1 VPTEILVEHL
11 SKEYRLGAIGGGMLW
26 QDLSR
31 WWARFRGKPDP
42 LLPIG
47 HERQA
52 RRLGDRF
59 WALDDVSFEVKEGEV
74 LGIIGRNGAG
84 KSTLLKIMSQVTA
97 PTSGQIRLRG
107 RVASLLEVGT
117 GFHQALTGRENI
129 FLNGAILGMTKA
141 EIRKKFDDIVAFSEC
156 EEFIDTPVRRY
167 SSGMYVRLAF
177 AVAAYLESEILI
189 VDEVLAVGDVQFQNK
204 CLGRMKE
211 ISGGEGRTVLFVSH
225 NMAAIQNLCTR
236 CVLLKSGRVA
246 FEGTAADTTARYVAM
261 ARGQGMA
268 QLSERQDRSGSGVM
282 RATSIALWDAKG
294 DRIHSIRP
302 NHPFVIEVGYQC
314 EHSVRD
320 FSVSIDIETIDGMRV
335 TTLWSGFMNVNFR
348 PKARTGSVWCSVP
361 GLPLRPDRYSL
372 NVFLGNVQEQF
383 DYVERAGEVDIED
396 ADVYASGR
404 LPMRG
409 HGAVMATYRWHEDM
423 PWCTNEKS

>member
-1 VPTEILVEHL
+1 MPTEIVVEHL

-26 QDLSR
+26 QDVSR
-31 WWARFRGKPDP
+31 WWARLRGKPDP

-74 LGIIGRNGAG
+74 FGIIGRNGAG

-107 RVASLLEVGT
+107 RVGSLLEVGT
-117 GFHQALTGRENI
+117 GFHPALTGRENI

-141 EIRKKFDDIVAFSEC
+141 EIRRKFDEVVAFSEC

-177 AVAAYLESEILI
+177 AVAAHLESEILI

-204 CLGRMKE
+204 CLGRMKD
-211 ISGGEGRTVLFVSH
+211 IAGGEGRTVLFVSH

-236 CVLLKSGRVA
+236 CVLLKSGKVD
-246 FEGTAADTTARYVAM
+246 FEGTAADTAARYVAM
-261 ARGQGMA
+261 AREQGMA

-282 RATSIALWDAKG
+282 RATYIALWNDKG
-294 DRIHSIRP
+294 DRINSILP

-314 EHSVRD
+314 QDSVRE
-320 FSVSIDIETIDGMRV
+320 FSVSVAIETIDGMRV
-335 TTLWSGFMNVNFR
+335 TTLHSGFMNVSFR
-348 PKARTGSVWCSVP
+348 PKGQRGSVWCSVP
-361 GLPLRPDRYSL
+361 RLPLRPDRYSL
-372 NVFLGNVQEQF
+372 NVFLGNAPERF
-383 DYVERAGEVDIED
+383 DFVEHAGEFDVENV
-396 ADVYASGR
+396 DVYASGR
-404 LPMRG
+404 LPMRA
-409 HGAVMATYRWHEDM
+409 HGPVVATYRWHDDG
-423 PWCTNEKS
+423 PSFNTGQS